1 MIPKIIHYCWLSGE
15 EYPELYKNCIN
26 TWKLLDGYEFV
37 LWDYAKCKDIIE
49 NVPFVKRAYESKAY
63 AYVADYIRL
72 YAIYNYGGIY
82 LDCDVQIIKPFDD
95 LLHLP
100 MLWCQENEE
109 YVNAVECAVMGAE
122 KGHDFIKY
130 LLDYYTNYK
139 DDKISVMP
147 NVVGYNGT
155 KYFKNGIKVIDKVED
170 YDVNDKDTFYRFTK
184 DYFSPKSFVHNNMN
198 VTANT
203 YAIHYFNN
211 GWKKSNGLYTGV
223 FTNLGH
229 GIKFNNL
236 DDKINTI
243 HIIWLGEKPVYD
255 KYFDSIK
262 TFVPDFEI
270 KVWRDEDCMHY
281 INECEYA
288 KRHYANKNYAYV
300 SDYVRFRILYEFGG
314 MYIDTDVEFIRNFDD
329 IINAGSF
336 LAIEKQAN
344 RVASG
349 LIMYFNHINNDCLYE
364 CIKYYNNSQESV
376 IIDGDVLA
384 YSLLK
389 YGYKTGDF
397 NQTLINNIKI
407 YNSSYFNGTSKLNL
421 NTRAIHH
428 YTNFWKTW

>member
-1 MIPKIIHYCWLSGE
+1 
-15 EYPELYKNCIN
+15 
-26 TWKLLDGYEFV
+26 
-37 LWDYAKCKDIIE
+37 
-49 NVPFVKRAYESKAY
+49 
-63 AYVADYIRL
+63 
-72 YAIYNYGGIY
+72 
-82 LDCDVQIIKPFDD
+82 
-95 LLHLP
+95 
-100 MLWCQENEE
+100 
-109 YVNAVECAVMGAE
+109 
-122 KGHDFIKY
+122 
-130 LLDYYTNYK
+130 
-139 DDKISVMP
+139 
-147 NVVGYNGT
+147 
-155 KYFKNGIKVIDKVED
+155 
-170 YDVNDKDTFYRFTK
+170 
-184 DYFSPKSFVHNNMN
+184 
-198 VTANT
+198 
-203 YAIHYFNN
+203 
-211 GWKKSNGLYTGV
+211 
-223 FTNLGH
+223 
-229 GIKFNNL
+229 
-236 DDKINTI
+236 
-243 HIIWLGEKPVYD
+243 
-255 KYFDSIK
+255 
-262 TFVPDFEI
+262 
-270 KVWRDEDCMHY
+270 MHY

-288 KRHYANKNYAYV
+288 KRHYKNKNYAYV

-314 MYIDTDVEFIRNFDD
+314 MYIDTDVEFIRKFDD